1 MSFTASGLKL
11 LVPSLSGGP
20 NLWVY
25 TSAEAHGA
33 VDAEDFFTN
42 AVDYGI
48 KAEDIMFVIDTN
60 TPTLTI
66 HSVTAVDSDGN
77 ATIGTSGT

>member
-33 VDAEDFFTN
+33 VDAIDFFTD
-42 AVDYGI
+42 APSYGI
-48 KAEDIMFVIDTN
+48 KAEDIMFVVDTA

-66 HSVTAVDSDGN
+66 HTVTAVDADGN